1 MRTTVNL
8 PADLHNAV
16 TSIAAHSRKSMNQT
30 VADLIR
36 RALAQPATPVDAVA
50 NALVRV
56 DKATGLPTVRSP
68 RPCVARGCQGVGG
81 RLMPAAK
88 QPGGAKPSAA
98 TLLDGNVLVALVD
111 EAHVHHAQARS

>member
-16 TSIAAHSRKSMNQT
+16 ASIAAHSRKSMNQT

-36 RALAQPATPVDAVA
+36 RALAQPALPVEAA
-50 NALVRV
+50 ARALVRV

-68 RPCVARGCQGVGG
+68 RPVSSEDVR
-81 RLMPAAK
+81 
-88 QPGGAKPSAA
+88 
-98 TLLDGNVLVALVD
+98 ALED
-111 EAHVHHAQARS
+111 D

>member
-1 MRTTVNL
+1 MPSASSNKFDNAASRHHDAEMRTTVNL

-16 TSIAAHSRKSMNQT
+16 ASIAAHSRKSMNQT

-36 RALAQPATPVDAVA
+36 QALAQPATPVDAEG

-68 RPCVARGCQGVGG
+68 RPV
-81 RLMPAAK
+81 
-88 QPGGAKPSAA
+88 SAE
-98 TLLDGNVLVALVD
+98 DVRALED
-111 EAHVHHAQARS
+111 D